1 MKVYKEGTT
10 LAQIIEDGWARGF
23 HQSQTYEEATAM
35 GFFTTEEYILNEW
48 AKLEEMLEA
57 YMDATK

>member
-1 MKVYKEGTT
+1 MKVYKDKSP
-10 LAQIIEDGWARGF
+10 LDKLIEDGWARGF